1 LTKTLKIVG
10 SIFITGIIFTGCGTM
25 ELQTQSKLTK
35 TIVLDHSKLEQKNI
49 YLQVTNT
56 AGGGGEN
63 MDLYND
69 IKNRLAKKGYNVI
82 ANSKNA
88 EYGLFVNVLFANNL
102 KEANALKAATGL
114 GVVGAAGSYA
124 SGGSGG
130 DALVAGLVVALG
142 AGIVG
147 KALEDEIF
155 RAVID
160 VEIRDYTTKDVKTL
174 KGTSIS
180 DASIANVQRSG
191 TLNQVAG
198 PIGSSDGAGTMNSGI
213 SESTIQESVK
223 DHEKYNTRV
232 FAEAVKMK
240 LQLNEAM
247 PILQDKVSTQ
257 IVNLF

>member
-1 LTKTLKIVG
+1 MTKTLKIAG

-142 AGIVG
+142 AGLVG

-160 VEIRDYTTKDVKTL
+160 VEIRDYTTKDVRTL